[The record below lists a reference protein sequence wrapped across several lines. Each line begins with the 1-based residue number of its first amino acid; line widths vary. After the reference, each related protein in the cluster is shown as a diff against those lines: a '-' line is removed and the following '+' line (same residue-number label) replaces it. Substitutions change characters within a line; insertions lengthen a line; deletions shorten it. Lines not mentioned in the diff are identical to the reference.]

1 MAPARDLEVGIAAIQ
16 AGADAVYIGAPE
28 FGARQAA
35 GNSLSD
41 IAELVNY
48 AHRFGV
54 QVLVTLN
61 TLLHEDEYPRA
72 CALAHELYKV
82 GVDALIIQ
90 DLNLLNYDL
99 PPIRLHA
106 STQCDNRTPEQVLH
120 LQQLGFR
127 RVVLARELSI
137 KEIQEISNAIQSYT
151 TLHNTIPPYTTLHN
165 TIPPYT
171 TLHHTTPCLELEAFV
186 HGALCVSY
194 SGRCYLSE
202 VLMERSANRGCCAQP
217 CRQRYDLIDKDGNE
231 ILDIHGEPIH
241 QRYLLSL
248 QDMDRSM
255 HLAEL
260 IEAGVT
266 TFKIEGRL
274 KDRDYVTNIVAY
286 YRQLID
292 KLIDSHPEYQTASIR
307 SSYEYSF
314 TPNPEKTFHRGQTD
328 YFLHGR
334 SANMANWET
343 PKSTGEKIG
352 KVVATRHNAICV
364 QLAHGITLH
373 NGDGICYGDKGFAIN
388 RIEGDWIYPNLQS
401 PIANSQYPLAKRPL
415 PNSPKG
421 VQYPIANSPQGVQYP
436 IGGTPSNSAA
446 SNSPKGVQYPKV
458 GTTLYRNLDNE
469 FLRSLRAERRMPVAI
484 RFQAVP
490 EGYRLTIGEQTAI
503 FETEHQTASNPERAL
518 QTIIQQLSKLGDTD
532 FTAKD
537 IQVLDYETPCS
548 DTFPYFIPISQLNQW
563 RREVIASNS
572 PKGVQYPIANSP
584 KGVQY
589 PIAAHAASNST
600 ASYHLQRSDLQA
612 KPIYSEASY
621 PLMTCKYCILHELGH
636 CRKINPMPNEP
647 RYLRLQ
653 NGTILSL
660 EFDCKNCE
668 MRIKKLH

>member
-1 MAPARDLEVGIAAIQ
+1 MEVGIAAIQ

-35 GNSLSD
+35 GNSLND
-41 IAELVNY
+41 IAELVQY

-127 RVVLARELSI
+127 RVVLARELSLNQI
-137 KEIQEISNAIQSYT
+137 REIYHATQ
-151 TLHNTIPPYTTLHN
+151 HYTTLHN

-388 RIEGDWIYPNLQS
+388 RIEGNWIYPNLQS

-421 VQYPIANSPQGVQYP
+421 VQYPI
-436 IGGTPSNSAA
+436 GGTPSNSAA

-458 GTTLYRNLDNE
+458 GTTLFRNLDNE

-490 EGYRLTIGEQTAI
+490 EGYRLTIGENSSTFVAD
-503 FETEHQTASNPERAL
+503 HQPATNQERAL

-532 FTAKD
+532 FTVKD

-589 PIAAHAASNST
+589 PIAAHAASNS
-600 ASYHLQRSDLQA
+600 
-612 KPIYSEASY
+612 EASS

-668 MRIKKLH
+668 MKINLDSKH

>member
-1 MAPARDLEVGIAAIQ
+1 MTPSTHISLLAPARDLEVGIAAIQ

-41 IAELVNY
+41 IAELVQY

-61 TLLHEDEYPRA
+61 TLLHDDEYPRA
-72 CALAHELYKV
+72 CALTHDLYKV

-106 STQCDNRTPEQVLH
+106 STQCDNRTAEQIIH

-127 RVVLARELSI
+127 RAVLARELSLREI
-137 KEIQEISNAIQSYT
+137 KEINNAVLIQNSKFK
-151 TLHNTIPPYTTLHN
+151 I
-165 TIPPYT
+165 
-171 TLHHTTPCLELEAFV
+171 ELEAFV

-202 VLMERSANRGCCAQP
+202 VLMDRSANRGCCAQP
-217 CRQRYDLIDKDGNE
+217 CRQRYDLLDKDGNE
-231 ILDIHGEPIH
+231 ILDNNGQPIH

-248 QDMDRSM
+248 QDMDRSL
-255 HLAEL
+255 HLAEM

-274 KDRDYVTNIVAY
+274 KDRDYVTNVVAY
-286 YRQLID
+286 YRQLLD
-292 KLIDSHPEYQTASIR
+292 QLIDSNPALAHASTRSVYQ
-307 SSYEYSF
+307 YSF
-314 TPNPEKTFHRGQTD
+314 TPNPTKTFHRGATD

-334 SANMANWET
+334 TPNMANWQT
-343 PKSTGEKIG
+343 PKSTGEEIG

-388 RIEGDWIYPNLQS
+388 RIEGDWIYPN
-401 PIANSQYPLAKRPL
+401 N
-415 PNSPKG
+415 
-421 VQYPIANSPQGVQYP
+421 QYP
-436 IGGTPSNSAA
+436 IGGTPSH
-446 SNSPKGVQYPKV
+446 SPTGVQLPKV
-458 GTTLYRNLDNE
+458 GTTLFRNLDNE
-469 FLRSLRAERRMPVAI
+469 FLRSLRAKRQIPVDI
-484 RFQAVP
+484 RFEIIP
-490 EGYRLTIGEQTAI
+490 EGYRLTIGENTAD
-503 FETEHQTASNPERAL
+503 FVAEHQPANNTSRAL

-532 FTAKD
+532 YIAHD
-537 IQVLDYETPCS
+537 IQIFDHDQLCS
-548 DTFPYFIPISQLNQW
+548 DSFPYFIPTSQLNQW
-563 RREVIASNS
+563 RRELIASISPTDGQYPLAKRPLPNS
-572 PKGVQYPIANSP
+572 PTGVQYPIGGTPS
-584 KGVQY
+584 
-589 PIAAHAASNST
+589 H
-600 ASYHLQRSDLQA
+600 
-612 KPIYSEASY
+612 SEASY

-636 CRKINPMPNEP
+636 CRKSNPMANDP

-653 NGTILSL
+653 NGTLLSL

-668 MRIKKLH
+668 MKILKL

>member
-1 MAPARDLEVGIAAIQ
+1 MKPATPITLLAPARDLEVGKAAIQ

-35 GNSLSD
+35 GNSLED
-41 IAELVNY
+41 IAELVQY

-72 CALAHELYKV
+72 GALAHDLHKV

-90 DLNLLNYDL
+90 DLNLLHYDL

-127 RVVLARELSI
+127 RVVLARELSLDQI
-137 KEIQEISNAIQSYT
+137 RDIHH
-151 TLHNTIPPYTTLHN
+151 TLHSTPYTLHRDEVAP
-165 TIPPYT
+165 I
-171 TLHHTTPCLELEAFV
+171 ELEAFV

-202 VLMERSANRGCCAQP
+202 VLMDRSANRGCCAQP
-217 CRQRYDLIDKDGNE
+217 CRQRYDLLDKEGNE
-231 ILDIHGEPIH
+231 ILDLHGEPIH

-248 QDMDRSM
+248 QDMDRSQ
-255 HLAEL
+255 HLAQM

-292 KLIDSHPEYQTASIR
+292 QLIDSNPSLQHASTRSVYQ
-307 SSYEYSF
+307 YGF
-314 TPNPEKTFHRGQTD
+314 TPNPAKTFHRGATD
-328 YFLHGR
+328 YFLHTR
-334 SANMANWET
+334 TPHMANWDT

-352 KVVATRHNAICV
+352 KVIATRHNAICV
-364 QLAHGITLH
+364 ELAHGITLH
-373 NGDGICYGDKGFAIN
+373 NSDGICYGDKGFAIN
-388 RIEGDWIYPNLQS
+388 RIEGNWIYPNNQY
-401 PIANSQYPLAKRPL
+401 PIPNSQYPLAKRPL
-415 PNSPKG
+415 PNSPEG
-421 VQYPIANSPQGVQYP
+421 VQL
-436 IGGTPSNSAA
+436 
-446 SNSPKGVQYPKV
+446 PKV

-469 FLRSLRAERRMPVAI
+469 FLRSLRAERKIPTAI
-484 RFQAVP
+484 RFEAVA
-490 EGYRLTIGEQTAI
+490 EGYRLSIGDKAAV
-503 FETEHQTASNPERAL
+503 FVADHQPATNPERAL

-532 FTAKD
+532 FVAHD
-537 IQVLDYETPCS
+537 IQVFAYEQPCS
-548 DTFPYFIPISQLNQW
+548 DTFPYFIPTSQLNQW
-563 RREVIASNS
+563 RREIIASYS
-572 PKGVQYPIANSP
+572 PEGVQYPIPNSE
-584 KGVQY
+584 
-589 PIAAHAASNST
+589 
-600 ASYHLQRSDLQA
+600 ASYQLQRSDL
-612 KPIYSEASY
+612 PTTGEADLQRSAL
-621 PLMTCKYCILHELGH
+621 PPSLMTCKYCILHELGH
-636 CRKINPMPNEP
+636 CRKINPMANEP

-653 NGTILSL
+653 NGTRLAL

-668 MRIKKLH
+668 MHISKH